1 MKRSLINY
9 VKKSKADK
17 IFYFILFHIVISR
30 KGSDGKVCTREKVRT
45 ECSLG
50 QILIGFGNKGGRGLA
65 EFVSGI

>member
-17 IFYFILFHIVISR
+17 IFLFFFFHIVISR
-30 KGSDGKVCTREKVRT
+30 KGSDGKVCMREKVRT

>member
-1 MKRSLINY
+1 M
-9 VKKSKADK
+9 
-17 IFYFILFHIVISR
+17 
-30 KGSDGKVCTREKVRT
+30 RT